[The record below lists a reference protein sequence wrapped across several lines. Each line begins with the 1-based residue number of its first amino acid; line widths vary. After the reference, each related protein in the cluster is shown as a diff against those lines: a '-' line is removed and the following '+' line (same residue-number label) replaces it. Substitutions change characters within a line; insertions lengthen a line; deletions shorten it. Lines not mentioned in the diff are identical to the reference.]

1 MYLSLISAYKIDH
14 LINIIG
20 ITVAHTRQT
29 IKFNVTNVV
38 AISPGKKMPLLR
50 YLNGVIPISLNYC
63 PLVLVKIPQGVAL
76 NPNREYC
83 SIKRLALIYFSCA
96 QEDHKLNETGITI

>member
-50 YLNGVIPISLNYC
+50 HLNDKNDLNNAEKTLNY
-63 PLVLVKIPQGVAL
+63 
-76 NPNREYC
+76 
-83 SIKRLALIYFSCA
+83 SFSY
-96 QEDHKLNETGITI
+96 